1 MYKIGTRVS
10 YRSEGVCVITEIR
23 RQKFGVLNELKDF
36 YILSPIKEPNSKL
49 FVPADNED
57 LVSKMRPLC
66 SAEEVNQ
73 LAKKLYS
80 ERLEWIALPRARS
93 NYFRDILSDGDRNM
107 LILLIHTIYEMEEQ
121 LAPSGRHV
129 TQGDL
134 NAFNRAKKVLLAE
147 LSVTTDISTEQ
158 ELLSVIN
165 CEIECHNK

>member
-1 MYKIGTRVS
+1 
-10 YRSEGVCVITEIR
+10 
-23 RQKFGVLNELKDF
+23 
-36 YILSPIKEPNSKL
+36 
-49 FVPADNED
+49 
-57 LVSKMRPLC
+57 
-66 SAEEVNQ
+66 
-73 LAKKLYS
+73 
-80 ERLEWIALPRARS
+80 
-93 NYFRDILSDGDRNM
+93 M